1 MYTDRWDETRE
12 RRREGKREEREK
24 RIPVDSAL
32 KSHDLRRLYPPG
44 KWDREGHDRINVFV
58 ARPLFLSLDQPASQ
72 PGTLLSTWKFAPTTF
87 RQHCGH
93 RFLVGTG
100 EECGRYCFP
109 LLTIFHRNSQIVDM
123 ENLFQFP
130 IVIFKI
136 ESSTKEYRPVISK
149 FLQKLRNVESTSKVR
164 GRELLIIRIFYCDE
178 KESIYPY
185 ISVYTKILE

>member
-1 MYTDRWDETRE
+1 MARPSSPDSDCSYFRNGPWGTEKSENEEISHPTGLRDRKRIQITIPCTRIVGMKRE
-12 RRREGKREEREK
+12 REGEGEREKGGKK
-24 RIPVDSAL
+24 RIPVDSVL

-109 LLTIFHRNSQIVDM
+109 LLK
-123 ENLFQFP
+123 L
-130 IVIFKI
+130 
-136 ESSTKEYRPVISK
+136 SSTVIRKLSIWRTYSNFRSK
-149 FLQKLRNVESTSKVR
+149 S
-164 GRELLIIRIFYCDE
+164 
-178 KESIYPY
+178 
-185 ISVYTKILE
+185 

>member
-12 RRREGKREEREK
+12 RRREGEREGGRERKGGKK
-24 RIPVDSAL
+24 RIPVDSVL

-72 PGTLLSTWKFAPTTF
+72 PGTLLSTWKFASTTF

-109 LLTIFHRNSQIVDM
+109 LLK
-123 ENLFQFP
+123 L
-130 IVIFKI
+130 
-136 ESSTKEYRPVISK
+136 SSTVIRKLSIWRTYSNFRSK
-149 FLQKLRNVESTSKVR
+149 S
-164 GRELLIIRIFYCDE
+164 
-178 KESIYPY
+178 
-185 ISVYTKILE
+185 